1 MRLNLQ
7 LTQLM
12 DRNQWI
18 GMLLITGLLFL
29 WVQLNTPSKAQL
41 ERQQFVQ
48 DSTAMANRRL
58 DSLAKIPEKPVVVAA
73 PAATDTAAIRNLVGQ
88 FGAFNVAAVGTEQM
102 TTLENK
108 LMRVTFTNLGG
119 RIKEVSLLTYNKV
132 TEDST
137 GKENKSPVRLMEDA
151 KNRFEYVL
159 PVAGAQGGT
168 VSTQQLYF
176 TPVVTEN
183 SITYKIDLGNGRFL
197 EQRYTIDS
205 AYQLSYAVS
214 YAGLNG
220 ILANGTK
227 SANLL
232 WVNQLDKIEQNSD
245 YERNYSTLYFRKA
258 TGGSSY
264 CSCTKDATEEVKEG
278 GVKWTASV
286 NQFFTSALIADDK
299 FSDGKFETMMYAPEK
314 DDLKQTTANLTIP
327 IQATGTGAF
336 NMKWYMGPN
345 EFSRLRA
352 YEIELEDVIPFGTS
366 ILGTIN
372 RWVIRP
378 IFNLLRSMFSSYGLV
393 ILLMTL
399 LVKLVLFPLSY
410 GMLKSQAKMTAL
422 KPQIEK
428 LKAKNGDDTQKQQAD
443 TMKLYQE
450 YGVNPLGG
458 CMPLILQM
466 PIWLALYRFFPAAI
480 EFRQA
485 PFLWITDLTN
495 YETYYRFSSAIPFI
509 GTSLSL
515 FAILWTLSTL
525 AYSWYSQ
532 KDMDMSANPAMKYM
546 QYIMPVMFF
555 GFFNK
560 AAAGLSFY
568 MFASN
573 LLNIGQTVITRNFVI
588 NKDKLISELEKKKAA
603 PKKTTGFMAK
613 MQQAVQQQQQ
623 LQQQQKEEE
632 AKKKGKK

>member
-1 MRLNLQ
+1 
-7 LTQLM
+7 M

-29 WVQLNTPSKAQL
+29 WVQLNTPDKAQL
-41 ERQQFVQ
+41 ERQKVVQ
-48 DSTAMANRRL
+48 DSIAIVERQA
-58 DSLAKIPEKPVVVAA
+58 DSLAKVPEKPANVAA
-73 PAATDTAAIRNLVGQ
+73 PAPTDTAAIRNLAGQ
-88 FGAFNVAAVGTEQM
+88 YGSFNVAAVGSETT

-119 RIKEVSLLTYNKV
+119 RIKNVELLTYNKV

-137 GKENKSPVRLMEDA
+137 GKETKSAVRLMEDL
-151 KNRFEYVL
+151 KNRFEYML
-159 PVAGAQGGT
+159 PVVGAQGGT
-168 VSTQQLYF
+168 VSTQSLYF
-176 TPVVTEN
+176 APTKSGNTL
-183 SITYKIDLGNGRFL
+183 TYRIDLGGGKFL
-197 EQRYTIDS
+197 EQRYKIADDNF
-205 AYQLSYAVS
+205 QLDYALS

-227 SANLL
+227 SAKLL
-232 WVNQLDKIEQNSD
+232 WVNNLDKIEQNST
-245 YERNYSTLYFRKA
+245 YERNYSTQYFKKA
-258 TGGSSY
+258 DGGSSY
-264 CSCTKDATEEVKEG
+264 CSCTADATEEVKEG

-286 NQFFTSALIADDK
+286 NQFFTSALIADNR
-299 FSDGKFETMMYAPEK
+299 FSDGVFETMMYDPSK
-314 DDLKQTTANLTIP
+314 DDLKQTKADLTVP
-327 IQATGTGAF
+327 IEGSGTGAF
-336 NMKWYMGPN
+336 NMKWYLGPN
-345 EFSRLRA
+345 EFDRLRKYDMA
-352 YEIELEDVIPFGTS
+352 LEDVIPFGSS

-378 IFNLLRSMFSSYGLV
+378 TFNFLSSFISSYGMV
-393 ILLMTL
+393 ILLLTL

-410 GMLKSQAKMTAL
+410 GMLKSQAKMAAL

-428 LKAKNGDDTQKQQAD
+428 LKVKNGDDTQKQQME

-458 CMPLILQM
+458 CMPLVLQM

-495 YETYYRFSSAIPFI
+495 YETYFRFSTAIPLI
-509 GTSLSL
+509 GNTLSL

-546 QYIMPVMFF
+546 QYLMPVMFF

-573 LLNIGQTVITRNFVI
+573 LLNIAQTVITRNFVI
-588 NKDKLISELEKKKAA
+588 NQDKLLTDLEKKKSA
-603 PKKTTGFMAK
+603 PKKTTGFMAR

-623 LQQQQKEEE
+623 LQEQQKQEET
-632 AKKKGKK
+632 KKKGKK